1 MSNIDIRKVAKQN
14 GVFLYEIAKELN
26 INDGNFSRK
35 LRYELAE
42 SEKEKIFKIINK
54 LKEERGQ

>member
-1 MSNIDIRKVAKQN
+1 MSNSDIKQIAKQN

-35 LRYELAE
+35 LRYELTNN
-42 SEKEKIFKIINK
+42 EKEKILKIIEII
-54 LKEERGQ
+54 KEKRGK